1 MIMKVTPRRHT
12 NLINAAHLPLGVLG
26 IIEEA
31 YLKNHD
37 VTDWLGSVV
46 IRSGGGQ
53 IVCIDTGHFWLV
65 ENLNTNNLVLSVRK
79 LEPDET
85 ITLNNEKEQ
94 EDA

>member
-37 VTDWLGSVV
+37 VTDWLGS
-46 IRSGGGQ
+46 
-53 IVCIDTGHFWLV
+53 
-65 ENLNTNNLVLSVRK
+65 NNLILNVRK

-85 ITLNNEKEQ
+85 ITLNNEKE
-94 EDA
+94 

>member
-65 ENLNTNNLVLSVRK
+65 ENLNTYNNLILNVRK

-85 ITLNNEKEQ
+85 ITLNNEKE
-94 EDA
+94 

>member
-12 NLINAAHLPLGVLG
+12 SLISAARLPRGVLG

-31 YLKNHD
+31 SLKGHD
-37 VTDWLGSVV
+37 VTSWLGSVV

-65 ENLNTNNLVLSVRK
+65 ENLNTNNLVLNVRK

-85 ITLNNEKEQ
+85 ITLNNEKE
-94 EDA
+94 